1 MNGKTAKKTDRIKRA
16 DSMEESFVYIG
27 RMAMKGALF

>member
-1 MNGKTAKKTDRIKRA
+1 MNGKTAEKTERIKRA
-16 DSMEESFVYIG
+16 DSMEESLVFIG